1 MSLLFSHFHSAV
13 FSNDLF
19 WYNGPFSSI
28 KMNKFDKPTLLF
40 VSSILPLF
48 TFGIQKLNLIYRM
61 DLPLPPDPLENPSTF
76 REVFKNDTQHHEV
89 QHTHTR

>member
-19 WYNGPFSSI
+19 WYNGPVSSM

-61 DLPLPPDPLENPSTF
+61 DLPLPPNPSTF

-89 QHTHTR
+89 QHTHTQ